1 MWHSLTHLQAL
12 EVSICPFFSSNQ
24 YNMTQMLIIAPLG
37 FQDFAKSFS
46 CYASPVIGSVEEVA
60 ESQAV
65 REPVI

>member
-1 MWHSLTHLQAL
+1 
-12 EVSICPFFSSNQ
+12 
-24 YNMTQMLIIAPLG
+24 MTQMLIIAPLG